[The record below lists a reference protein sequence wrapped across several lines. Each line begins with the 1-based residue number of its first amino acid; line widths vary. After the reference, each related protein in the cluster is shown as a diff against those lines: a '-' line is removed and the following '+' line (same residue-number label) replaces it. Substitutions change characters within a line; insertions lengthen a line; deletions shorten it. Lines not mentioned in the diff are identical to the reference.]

1 MAGVVV
7 LFCVLLLNGV
17 EASWD
22 TISSNNHGVLIAEP
36 PKVII
41 ATVETHDIKETLI
54 GRFWKKSP
62 EFVQIG
68 LHKKWDGF
76 QTKVVLLYDYL
87 QSLNKTLPNQIV
99 AFTDSDAILNPIA
112 CNVNEI
118 HKRYQELRK
127 ASGYDVFF
135 AAEVNQYEYGGE
147 VPSAPAWAKK
157 LSPYARNIN
166 GAKKYMTESARKSYN
181 QGGAIYLNS
190 GGFIGPVHKLVDAV
204 MDAKMQF
211 FPQHKPHKSNM
222 IELSSSVSVGGNGD
236 QHKYWEYFIHHQDI
250 VTLDYAAKIFHPLAL
265 FDVESRLTLTKNG
278 NLYDNWLHQDVCFAH
293 CNSWG
298 TKKECVK
305 YAEKL
310 KSS

>member
-1 MAGVVV
+1 
-7 LFCVLLLNGV
+7 
-17 EASWD
+17 
-22 TISSNNHGVLIAEP
+22 
-36 PKVII
+36 
-41 ATVETHDIKETLI
+41 
-54 GRFWKKSP
+54 
-62 EFVQIG
+62 
-68 LHKKWDGF
+68 
-76 QTKVVLLYDYL
+76 
-87 QSLNKTLPNQIV
+87 
-99 AFTDSDAILNPIA
+99 
-112 CNVNEI
+112 
-118 HKRYQELRK
+118 
-127 ASGYDVFF
+127 
-135 AAEVNQYEYGGE
+135 
-147 VPSAPAWAKK
+147 
-157 LSPYARNIN
+157 
-166 GAKKYMTESARKSYN
+166 MTESARKSYN